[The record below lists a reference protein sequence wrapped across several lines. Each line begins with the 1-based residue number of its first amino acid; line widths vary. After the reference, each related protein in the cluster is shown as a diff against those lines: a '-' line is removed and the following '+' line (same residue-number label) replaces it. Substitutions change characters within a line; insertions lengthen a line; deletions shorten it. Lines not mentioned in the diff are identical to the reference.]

1 MRIFKWLLVVGVLA
15 LATVGGWV
23 AGRAGVG
30 SPAID
35 PATLPDRE
43 RAFVEQLTDASLVG
57 SFTSL
62 GRSPDPEPD
71 RYDISSVEKL
81 DDERW
86 RFNVRMRHATVD
98 ITVPVIVPLQ
108 FVGELPL
115 ISMSDYDIPGLGR
128 FSAHVVFD
136 GNWYAGTWKA
146 GDAGGGHMFGQ
157 IERGE

>member
-1 MRIFKWLLVVGVLA
+1 MRILKWLLLVGVLA
-15 LATVGGWV
+15 LATAGGWV

-30 SPAID
+30 SPSID
-35 PATLPDRE
+35 PASLPDRE

-62 GRSPDPEPD
+62 GRSPDPRPD
-71 RYDISSVEKL
+71 RYNISSVEKL

-98 ITVPVIVPLQ
+98 ITLPVVVPLQ
-108 FVGELPL
+108 FVGGLPL

-136 GNWYAGTWKA
+136 GDWYAGTWKA
-146 GDAGGGHMFGQ
+146 GDAGGGHMFGL
-157 IERGE
+157 IEQGE